1 MRWLGRLAWLAALA
15 VLIGLWQL
23 YVSATGVAAYV
34 LPSPGEVTRALWD
47 NRSALAD
54 QALVTAKEAVLG
66 FLVAVAT
73 GLAAAV
79 ALHVAPRLRLATY
92 PLLVAS
98 QSLPVVAVAALL
110 EVAFGFGLGPKLA
123 IVALVCFFPVT
134 VNAIDGF
141 ESVDPDHRA
150 MMRTLHASRLAIFRR
165 VEFPSALPAIF
176 SGARI
181 AASYA
186 AVAAL
191 FAEYAGGESLTSPG
205 LSASLRSAQFDTALI
220 GAAVVVLAA
229 IALALFGSV
238 SLVERLV
245 APWGRRR

>member
-1 MRWLGRLAWLAALA
+1 MRRLLWVPVLAA
-15 VLIGLWQL
+15 LIGLWQA
-23 YVSATGVAAYV
+23 YVSLGHVSSYV
-34 LPSPGEVTRALWD
+34 LPGPGGVARALYD
-47 NRSALAD
+47 NRTPLAH
-54 QALVTAKEAVLG
+54 QAVVTGKEAVLG
-66 FLVAVAT
+66 FLLAVAV
-73 GLAAAV
+73 GLAAAIL
-79 ALHVAPRLRLATY
+79 LHGLPRLRLATY
-92 PLLVAS
+92 PVLVAS

-141 ESVDPDHRA
+141 ESVDPAYAA
-150 MMRTLHASRLAIFRR
+150 MMRTLHASRVAIFRR

-176 SGARI
+176 SGARV

-229 IALALFGSV
+229 IALALFAAVG
-238 SLVERLV
+238 LLERLV
-245 APWGRRR
+245 APWGRRG